1 MERIFLRAHTM
12 AKVFLPFFGVLV
24 FSGSACAFCFEEAGE
39 RYGVSPAVLWA
50 IAKTESSF
58 DPAARHHNRNG
69 TVDVGLMQ
77 INSLWAPR
85 LGETWNRLDDPCIN
99 VMTGA
104 WILRHCLEDFGN
116 TWQAV
121 GCYHSRTP
129 EKSQRYAARVASIL
143 QRQGLLPAG
152 HDSR

>member
-1 MERIFLRAHTM
+1 MARA
-12 AKVFLPFFGVLV
+12 FLPFVGMLA

-50 IAKTESSF
+50 IAKAESNF
-58 DPAARHHNRNG
+58 DPGARHLNRNG

-85 LGETWNRLDDPCIN
+85 LEETWKRLDDPCIN

-129 EKSQRYAARVASIL
+129 EKNQRYAARVASIL